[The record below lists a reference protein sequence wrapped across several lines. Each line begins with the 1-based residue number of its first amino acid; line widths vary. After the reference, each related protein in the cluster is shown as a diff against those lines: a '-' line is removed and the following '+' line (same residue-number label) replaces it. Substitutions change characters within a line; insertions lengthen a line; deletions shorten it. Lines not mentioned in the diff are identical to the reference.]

1 MSLKDKVFVVT
12 GAAAGIGLACAQEFA
27 VEGGK
32 VVLSDIDDEKGQA
45 ATEEIR
51 KSGGDAIYIHTDASS
66 EGEINNLI
74 AKSVEAY
81 GKIDCV
87 VPNAGVVHLCD
98 YLDLV
103 VEDFDRVMNINLRG
117 VFLTGQAAA
126 RQMVAQGHGG
136 TIINMSSVNSVLAI
150 PNTTSY
156 AVSKGG
162 VSQLTKI
169 MALALVDYDI
179 RVNAIGP
186 GTIKTDVMRAVATNK
201 EVMHKMMS
209 RTPMGRAGETREVA
223 RVAVFLASDDSS
235 YITGQTIFPDGGRM
249 ALNYTVPVKD

>member
-45 ATEEIR
+45 ATEEIC
-51 KSGGDAIYIHTDASS
+51 KSGGEAIYIHADASS
-66 EGEINNLI
+66 QGEINNLI

-98 YLDLV
+98 YLDLA

-126 RQMVAQGHGG
+126 RQMVAQGNGG

-169 MALALVDYDI
+169 MALALVDHGI